1 MSFDNSRFTF
11 NHLNDYCGV
20 VIEQGRVQMD
30 SDWNEW
36 LAELGRRIQA
46 GTLDILGRAAY
57 PATTPA
63 AFQITATGTSLMI
76 GPGRMYVD
84 GLLAENHG
92 DPTVAPVW
100 DPALAEMSLAP
111 QPPFPPP
118 VSPAAPTGSLN
129 FTAQP
134 YMPSGTALPA
144 APLGSFLAYLNV
156 WLRPV
161 TWLEDANLIDK
172 AVGVDTS
179 GRLQTAWQVNLL
191 SVPTGTTCAS
201 TIANWPPAPSA
212 GLLSTT
218 TTPSSPSGP
227 CCITDSTGYTGM
239 ENQFYRVEIH
249 QPGTPPST
257 LPPLPLTYPLTGPT
271 FKWSRDNASVMTGVT
286 AIASV
291 TNSAGNPASQL
302 TVLSLG
308 RDQTLGFSPGD
319 WMEILDDNIEFTN
332 AENNATPGELCQIDT
347 VQLSGLTITLTATLT
362 ASFPADPTTTHT
374 RIRRWDQSGK
384 VYLND
389 NTTVWIDLGANNST
403 GDIPVPPTGTSLIL
417 ENGVTVSFGL
427 SSPTGH
433 FFTGDFWTFAARTA
447 DGSVEEL
454 VNAPRRGIHH
464 HYTSLSIVD
473 FSIPSA
479 TDCRTEWPPASSA
492 ECGCCCTYTVGPA
505 GSGAQYS
512 SVQTAIAALPSTGG
526 EICVLA
532 GIYYEHIFIEGLA
545 DVVLHGCGW
554 QTRIASPSLNP
565 ASPPAP
571 SPGGGVASGGGVG
584 SIGTATPY
592 AAVITVIGSQH
603 IELRNFA
610 VEAAD
615 SEVGILLDGTGSL
628 AVTPPTIP
636 TNPQVV
642 DTAIEDLV
650 LTASTMP
657 AILAQGVELL
667 RIDKNRIAME
677 DVQSQWPAVW
687 VSGQEIHIDRNWVGI
702 QTANNLAEWLPASV
716 ANDLS
721 NDAAAAAAAAAAG
734 ATAPSAPSGTTA
746 TVDSAA
752 AVDLKSVKK
761 ASAKKSSLQT
771 DIGVKA
777 PVSVTIN
784 DNPVL
789 STKSAAAVATHPG
802 GIQIGGSSCDVFVL
816 ENQIEAGS
824 FNGITLGSFTVL
836 DENGNA
842 TGLPIG
848 VIIYRPGPCGGGVT
862 LQPMPP
868 SEGSQGNTTIGSS
881 GNLQNIQIDRNRIC
895 NMGLCG
901 IGPAGFLDLTKNL
914 EVISVQNLTIAANVI
929 VHTLLGTPTV
939 SSDKLTNLTAGYGA
953 ICLPDV
959 QNVILRDNTV
969 TNFGA
974 TPGLE
979 VCGVYILNGEM
990 VEISRNHVIENRDWG
1005 QASASVREAANG
1017 LRGGIVISMV
1027 TPFSFTSATNLI
1039 FTRDAYSVTISEPS
1053 LPALRVEHNVVRV
1066 PLSESLRALGSGPFS
1081 IVNNHFSCGGTV
1093 TSSGTSLAQTVRLQ
1107 NTGLAIDFTN
1117 ANGYSDAYAR
1127 MTGDAASDNFAINP
1141 RANSSSGAV
1150 IFTNNI
1156 CQLETQLGGQRAISN
1171 VLILSRDHLIFSN
1184 NHLWVDGPPAGDD
1197 LSNLSALLDAFLLAD
1212 SLQVT
1217 TNRFQEGTGFPVL
1230 FSGIT
1235 AGILNIT
1242 AMNISTYCLLAIA
1255 PPASLLQPDNLSILS
1270 LAAASLGEPDPCQP
1284 NTKAQGSAAPVTG
1297 KATARK
1303 ASAKAPRK

>member
-36 LAELGRRIQA
+36 LAELSRRIQA

-92 DPTVAPVW
+92 ALTTVAPVW

-118 VSPAAPTGSLN
+118 VSPAAPTGSLDY
-129 FTAQP
+129 TAQP
-134 YMPSGTALPA
+134 YMPSGTTLPA

-161 TWLEDANLIDK
+161 TWLEDPNLIDK

-212 GLLSTT
+212 ARLSTT
-218 TTPSSPSGP
+218 TTPASPSGP

-249 QPGTPPST
+249 QPGSPPSS
-257 LPPLPLTYPLTGPT
+257 LPSLPLTYPLTGPT

-286 AIASV
+286 AITSV

-319 WMEILDDNIEFTN
+319 WIEILDDSIEFTN

-347 VQLSGLTITLTATLT
+347 VQLSGLTITLTGTLT
-362 ASFPADPTTTHT
+362 TAFPTDPTTTQT

-389 NTTVWIDLGANNST
+389 NTTVWIDAGANNST
-403 GDIPVPPTGTSLIL
+403 GDIPVPPSGTSLIL

-427 SSPTGH
+427 SSPTGR

-454 VNAPRRGIHH
+454 VDAPPRGIHH

-473 FSIPSA
+473 FSVPSA
-479 TDCRTEWPPASSA
+479 SDCRTEWPPASSA
-492 ECGCCCTYTVGPA
+492 ECGCCCTYTVGLA

-512 SVQTAIAALPSTGG
+512 SIQTAIAALPSTGG
-526 EICVLA
+526 EICILA

-565 ASPPAP
+565 SSPSAP
-571 SPGGGVASGGGVG
+571 SPEGGVPSGGGVG
-584 SIGTATPY
+584 TIGTATPY
-592 AAVITVIGSQH
+592 AAVITVSGSEH

-615 SEVGILLDGTGSL
+615 SEVGILLDGTGTL
-628 AVTPPTIP
+628 AVTPPNIP
-636 TNPQVV
+636 ANPEVV
-642 DTAIEDLV
+642 DTVIEDLV

-667 RIDKNRIAME
+667 RIDKNRIAMQ

-687 VSGQEIHIDRNWVGI
+687 VSGEEIHIDRNWVGI
-702 QTANNLAEWLPASV
+702 QTANNLGEWLPDSV
-716 ANDLS
+716 ATDLS
-721 NDAAAAAAAAAAG
+721 NAAAAAAAAG
-734 ATAPSAPSGTTA
+734 ATAPSAPTGTTA
-746 TVDSAA
+746 TVDGAP
-752 AVDLKSVKK
+752 AVDLKSAKK
-761 ASAKKSSLQT
+761 GATKKSSLQA
-771 DIGVKA
+771 DIGVKPPA
-777 PVSVTIN
+777 AATITIN
-784 DNPVL
+784 DNPVF
-789 STKSAAAVATHPG
+789 STSSAVATHPG
-802 GIQIGGSSCDVFVL
+802 GIQIGGPSCDVFVL
-816 ENQIEAGS
+816 ENQIEGGS
-824 FNGITLGSFTVL
+824 FNGITLGSFTVI
-836 DENGNA
+836 DGKGNA

-862 LQPMPP
+862 LQPTPP
-868 SEGSQGNTTIGSS
+868 SEGSQGNTTVGSS
-881 GNLQNIQIDRNRIC
+881 GNLRNIQIERNRIC

-914 EVISVQNLTIAANVI
+914 EVISVENLMIVANVI
-929 VHTLLGTPTV
+929 LNTLLGAPTV
-939 SSDKLTNLTAGYGA
+939 FPDSLTNLNAGYGA

-990 VEISRNHVIENRDWG
+990 VEISRNHVLENRDWG
-1005 QASASVREAANG
+1005 QASASVHEATNG
-1017 LRGGIVISMV
+1017 LRGGIVIAMV
-1027 TPFSFTSATNLI
+1027 TPPSFTSATNPI
-1039 FTRDAYSVTISEPS
+1039 FTRDSYSVTISEPS

-1066 PLSESLRALGSGPFS
+1066 PLSDSLRVLGSGPFS
-1081 IVNNHFSCGGTV
+1081 VVNNHFSCGGTV
-1093 TSSGTSLAQTVRLQ
+1093 SSSGTSLAQTVRVV
-1107 NTGLAIDFTN
+1107 NTGLAIDLSN

-1127 MTGDAASDNFAINP
+1127 ATGAATDNFAFNP

-1171 VLILSRDHLIFSN
+1171 VLILSLDHLIFSN
-1184 NHLWVDGPPAGDD
+1184 NHLWVDGPPAGED
-1197 LSNLSALLDAFLLAD
+1197 LSKLSALVDAFLFAG

-1235 AGILNIT
+1235 AGVLNIT
-1242 AMNISTYCLLAIA
+1242 AMNISTYCLIAKA
-1255 PPASLLQPDNLSILS
+1255 PPAFLLQPDNLSILS
-1270 LAAASLGEPDPCQP
+1270 LAAASLGDPDPCQP
-1284 NTKAQGSAAPVTG
+1284 NTKAQGSAEPVAG
-1297 KATARK
+1297 KAATRKAGTKAARK
-1303 ASAKAPRK
+1303 